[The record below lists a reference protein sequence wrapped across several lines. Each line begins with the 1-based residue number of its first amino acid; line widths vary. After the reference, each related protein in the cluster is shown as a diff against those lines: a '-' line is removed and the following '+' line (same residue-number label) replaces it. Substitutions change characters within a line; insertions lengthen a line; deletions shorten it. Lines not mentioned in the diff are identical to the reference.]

1 MRKILI
7 LLAFF
12 AVLFFLTSF
21 GTFKPLFNKSDN
33 IAPNILNSSE
43 PVTTFS
49 GIVEKVNGNFITV
62 SQEIYPTPSVINNSP
77 YPSKLIPPSLKPI
90 KYSYRV
96 EVNQNTIIERPP
108 VIIHYLFTAPDRSFV
123 PKLTIKD
130 IAVGRSITVNTDADL
145 RLVINNQFTATKISL
160 PTLINGISGNIIN
173 VKDNILTL
181 KADISSVN
189 PETKLPDN
197 SFTPNKEINYQI
209 KVTDNTEIA
218 RVITLRE
225 SPRSPKVEKLTFSD
239 LKKNMHISVYTFEDI
254 AKNRELTALQIIEPI
269 FQPPL
274 PL

>member
-1 MRKILI
+1 M
-7 LLAFF
+7 
-12 AVLFFLTSF
+12 
-21 GTFKPLFNKSDN
+21 
-33 IAPNILNSSE
+33 
-43 PVTTFS
+43 
-49 GIVEKVNGNFITV
+49 
-62 SQEIYPTPSVINNSP
+62 
-77 YPSKLIPPSLKPI
+77 
-90 KYSYRV
+90 
-96 EVNQNTIIERPP
+96 
-108 VIIHYLFTAPDRSFV
+108 
-123 PKLTIKD
+123 
-130 IAVGRSITVNTDADL
+130 
-145 RLVINNQFTATKISL
+145 
-160 PTLINGISGNIIN
+160 
-173 VKDNILTL
+173 TL

>member
-108 VIIHYLFTAPDRSFV
+108 VIIHYLFTAPDR
-123 PKLTIKD
+123 
-130 IAVGRSITVNTDADL
+130 RSITVNTDADL